1 MVLVL
6 TADGWKLVTASA
18 KGPASDV
25 SVAAGA
31 TANIDLAV
39 SANPASIKELIA
51 LATVAGLPTGL
62 AIAGI
67 SFPNTST
74 VRIVVFNP
82 TSSAVT
88 VTANSVTVTVL
99 ASAA

>member
-18 KGPASDV
+18 VGPASDV

-39 SANPASIKELIA
+39 SANPANVKELVAI
-51 LATVAGLPTGL
+51 ATVAGLPTGL

-67 SFPNTST
+67 SFIGTST

-82 TSSAVT
+82 TTAAVS
-88 VTANSVTVTVL
+88 VAANSVTATVL

>member
-6 TADGWKLVTASA
+6 TADGWKLVTAGA
-18 KGPASDV
+18 VGPASDV

-67 SFPNTST
+67 SFIGTST

-82 TSSAVT
+82 TASAVT
-88 VTANSVTVTVL
+88 VTANSVTATVL

>member
-18 KGPASDV
+18 VGPASNV

-67 SFPNTST
+67 SFVGTST
-74 VRIVVFNP
+74 VRIAVFNP
-82 TSSAVT
+82 TASAVT
-88 VTANSVTVTVL
+88 VTVNSVTATVL

>member
-67 SFPNTST
+67 SFIGTTT

-82 TSSAVT
+82 TAAAVS
-88 VTANSVTVTVL
+88 VAANSVTATIL

>member
-18 KGPASDV
+18 VGPASNV
-25 SVAAGA
+25 NVAAGA

-51 LATVAGLPTGL
+51 IATIAGLPTGL

-88 VTANSVTVTVL
+88 VTANSVTATVL

>member
-18 KGPASDV
+18 KGPASNV

-39 SANPASIKELIA
+39 SANPASVKELIA
-51 LATVAGLPTGL
+51 IATIIGLPTGL